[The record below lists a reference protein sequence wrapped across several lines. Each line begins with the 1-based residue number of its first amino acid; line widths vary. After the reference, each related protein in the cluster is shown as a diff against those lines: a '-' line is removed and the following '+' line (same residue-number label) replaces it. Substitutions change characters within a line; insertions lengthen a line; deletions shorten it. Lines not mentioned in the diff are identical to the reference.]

1 MSIINILSETDS
13 EIINLSEIKNFLRI
27 DFEDDDNLLKR
38 LLKSAIKRCEL
49 YISQSLNLK
58 TYQLSLYKIDKE
70 IKLIYPP
77 IINITSI
84 NIVDKN
90 NNSIEFKNYIFDK
103 ISNKIIFNNI
113 PSNFYR
119 VDIIYEAGYTEVPD
133 DLKQALL
140 FHISKMY
147 EDKNGYSPIPKASLN
162 IYRNYRTIRI

>member
-1 MSIINILSETDS
+1 MSIINILSEVNND
-13 EIINLSEIKNFLRI
+13 IISLSEIKNFLRI
-27 DFEDDDNLLKR
+27 DFEDDDDLLKR
-38 LLKSAIKRCEL
+38 LLKSAIRRCEL
-49 YISQSLNLK
+49 YISQSLNSK

-70 IKLIYPP
+70 IKLMYLP
-77 IINITSI
+77 ITNVTLINII
-84 NIVDKN
+84 DKN
-90 NNSIEFKNYIFDK
+90 NKSIEFKNYMFDK

-119 VDIIYEAGYTEVPD
+119 IDIIYEAGYVEVPD